1 MLKTK
6 ALRPSWREKKRYIV
20 YEVQGSTQPMNRLQ
34 EQLIQKLKELLGVFI
49 ASQAG
54 IMPVKHEGRK
64 GILKVNYTAVDYIKA
79 CFVLITTLAQEQ
91 VAIRSINVSGIL
103 KQAKTH
109 LQIKE

>member
-34 EQLIQKLKELLGVFI
+34 EQLVQKLKDLLGVFL

-54 IMPVKHEGRK
+54 IMPVKYEGKR
-64 GILKVNYTAVDYIKA
+64 GILKVNHTAVDHIKA
-79 CFVLITTLAQEQ
+79 CFVLITTLAKEQ
-91 VAIRSINVSGIL
+91 VTIQSINVSGVL